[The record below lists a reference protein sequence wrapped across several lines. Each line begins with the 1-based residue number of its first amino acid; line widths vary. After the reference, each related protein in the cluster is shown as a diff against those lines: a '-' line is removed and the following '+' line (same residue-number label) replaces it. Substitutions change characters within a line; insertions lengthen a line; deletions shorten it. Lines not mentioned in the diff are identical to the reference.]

1 MTYTLAVVCLPMMFV
16 LSSAAQ
22 TSANA
27 PNELNL
33 MPMPAQ
39 LERGQGQ
46 MPITQ
51 AFTVQFTGYK
61 EPRLERAADRFMQRL
76 FKQTGIPFIY
86 GTADPA
92 KPGLTV
98 KTGGPSAPIQK
109 VGEDESY
116 VLEVTPGGAT
126 LTAANPLG
134 VLRGMETFL
143 QLVQETPTGFAAPA
157 VNIHDKPRFPWR
169 GTLIDVARHW
179 LPPEVLERNL
189 DGMAAAK
196 LNVLHWHLSEN
207 QGFRVESKRYPKLQ
221 EMGSDGNYYTQEQVK
236 GIIAYARDRGIRVVP
251 EFDMP
256 GHTTAWFVG
265 YPQIA
270 SGPGPYQIERKWG
283 IFDPAM
289 DPTKESTYEFLDG
302 FIGEMAAL
310 FPDDYFHIGG
320 DEVNGVEWDAN
331 PQIQEFKR
339 THNLK
344 DNHDLQAYF
353 NQRLQ
358 KIVAKHGKTMVGWD
372 EVLHPDLPKDIVVQ
386 SWRGQKSL
394 AAAARQ
400 GYRGLLSFGYYL
412 DLAYHADSHYQP
424 DPLGG
429 DAANLT
435 PEQAARVLG
444 GESALWSEWVSPETI
459 DSRLWP
465 RNLAVAERLWSPQ
478 DVKDIDSMYRRMRA
492 VSIDLESAGLKH
504 RSNYLPMLQRI
515 AGKGYTDDLRIVADV
530 VEPVKEYARGQQD
543 PNGNQREPLNRLVDA
558 ARPESM
564 TARDFNAAVDRLIAK
579 TASDQDKGFIRESL
593 VRWKGADDRLK
604 PTYSRDLMKEVQ
616 PIAAALSQAASGGLQ
631 ALDAIEKRGGEE
643 PGGEL
648 NQEWKTEQLAAIRD
662 AKKPQAQVL
671 IMVLPGIE
679 KLVQA
684 MP

>member
-1 MTYTLAVVCLPMMFV
+1 M
-16 LSSAAQ
+16 
-22 TSANA
+22 
-27 PNELNL
+27 
-33 MPMPAQ
+33 
-39 LERGQGQ
+39 
-46 MPITQ
+46 
-51 AFTVQFTGYK
+51 K
-61 EPRLERAADRFMQRL
+61 RL
-76 FKQTGIPFIY
+76 FRQTAIPFIY

-92 KPGLTV
+92 KSGLTIE
-98 KTGGPSAPIQK
+98 TGGPSAPVQK
-109 VGEDESY
+109 LGEDESY
-116 VLEVTPGGAT
+116 TLEVTPEGAK
-126 LTAANPLG
+126 LSAPNPLG
-134 VLRGMETFL
+134 VLRGLETFL
-143 QLVQETPTGFAAPA
+143 QLVNETPTGFAAP
-157 VNIHDKPRFPWR
+157 VVTIHDKPRFPWR

-179 LPPEVLERNL
+179 MPPQVIKRNL

-207 QGFRVESKRYPKLQ
+207 QGFRVESKKYPKLQ

-236 GIIAYARDRGIRVVP
+236 DIIAYARDRGIRVVP

-265 YPQIA
+265 YPELA

-289 DPTKESTYEFLDG
+289 NPTKESTYQFLDG
-302 FIGEMAAL
+302 FIAEMAAL

-339 THNLK
+339 SHNLK

-358 KIVAKHGKTMVGWD
+358 KIVSSHGKTMVGWD

-412 DLAYHADSHYQP
+412 DLAFHADSHYVP

-435 PEQAARVLG
+435 PEQSARVLG
-444 GESALWSEWVSPETI
+444 GESCMWSEWISPQTI
-459 DSRLWP
+459 DSRIWP

-478 DVKDIDSMYRRMRA
+478 NVKDIDSMYRRMEA
-492 VSIDLESAGLKH
+492 VSAKLEAAGLKH
-504 RSNYLPMLQRI
+504 RSNYRPMLERI
-515 AGKGYTDDLRIVADV
+515 AGPEYADDLRLLADV

-558 ARPESM
+558 ARPESL
-564 TARDFNAAVDRLIAK
+564 TARDFNAAVDRIVAK
-579 TASDQDKGFIRESL
+579 RSTQQDAQFVRESL
-593 VRWKGADDRLK
+593 LRWSNLNERLK
-604 PTYSRDLMKEVQ
+604 PAYNRHLMKEIQ
-616 PIAAALSQAASGGLQ
+616 PIAADLSQAAAAGLQ
-631 ALDAIEKRGGEE
+631 ALDSVQKGNASA
-643 PGGEL
+643 L
-648 NQEWKTEQLAAIRD
+648 DQMWKSEQLAAIQD

-679 KLVQA
+679 KLIQA
-684 MP
+684 LP